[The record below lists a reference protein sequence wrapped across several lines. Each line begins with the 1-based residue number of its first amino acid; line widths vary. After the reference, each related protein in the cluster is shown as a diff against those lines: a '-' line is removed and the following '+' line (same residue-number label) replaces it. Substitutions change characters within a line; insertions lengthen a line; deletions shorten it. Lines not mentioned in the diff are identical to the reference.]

1 MEIVEVEVMNPA
13 EQYQESQP
21 DETVDYTI
29 YIPKDTLESL
39 ESLNPAKKYDS
50 TFIRI
55 LISSLY
61 QDTTFLKQRSV
72 SGRSVRK
79 SDISKKPFTPQKMDM
94 IFLLFKKRI
103 SKCGAPLEEKCE
115 RLSIGNV
122 NRLISRA
129 RLNLIHKNN

>member
-39 ESLNPAKKYDS
+39 ESFNPAKKYDS

-55 LISSLY
+55 LISFLY
-61 QDTTFLKQRSV
+61 QDTTFLS
-72 SGRSVRK
+72 
-79 SDISKKPFTPQKMDM
+79 FW
-94 IFLLFKKRI
+94 
-103 SKCGAPLEEKCE
+103 AEK
-115 RLSIGNV
+115 
-122 NRLISRA
+122 
-129 RLNLIHKNN
+129 